1 MRFSNQSQDYRDEEL
16 NLHSYLVKRPHATQ
30 FVFAESDAM
39 QGAGINEGALLVV
52 DHSLKPRNG
61 DIVVA
66 AVQGEFLLRAI
77 RKEQNRIV
85 LYATADGFLDVVMTD
100 MDEVWGVVV
109 AAVNVFRGRGD
120 S

>member
-16 NLHSYLVKRPHATQ
+16 NLHTYLVQRPHATQ

-52 DHSLKPRNG
+52 DHSLKPKNG

-77 RKEQNRIV
+77 RKELRRIV
-85 LYATADGFLDVVMTD
+85 LYATSDNYAEVEMTPT
-100 MDEVWGVVV
+100 DEVWGVVV
-109 AAVNVFRGRGD
+109 AAINRFRK
-120 S
+120 